1 MSTKHQRASDQ
12 ARQALVDARVLSIE
26 IDAALRSLEVGLA
39 GWPERTP
46 GAAPA
51 VARPLTPCHVDECEQ
66 WRPCPEHG
74 DDVELTGPE
83 RSASQGDKAR
93 RDLEQLL
100 DHVRLAA
107 HHTAAAVTVAHR
119 WAWDAPDESMVKD
132 ALAAIDGDIWCEH
145 CIRFGEHNPRVTSRK
160 LCAFCRSFKS
170 DWKTLPSR
178 EIWAARNARGGR
190 IDVATIE
197 RILANAKRQ
206 ESEVDGERSREQKR
220 KERQGA

>member
-1 MSTKHQRASDQ
+1 MSTKNQRASNQ
-12 ARQALVDARVLSIE
+12 ARQALVDARVLAIE
-26 IDAALRSLEVGLA
+26 IDAALRGLEVGLA

-51 VARPLTPCHVDECEQ
+51 ESGPLTQCHVDGCEH

-83 RSASQGDKAR
+83 RAAVQGDKAR
-93 RDLEQLL
+93 VDLDRLL
-100 DHVRLAA
+100 EHVRLAA
-107 HHTAAAVTVAHR
+107 HHTAAAVAVAHR
-119 WAWDAPDESMVKD
+119 WAWDAPDESMVQD

-145 CIRFGEHNPRVTSRK
+145 CIRFGEHNPRETTRK
-160 LCAFCRSFKS
+160 LCTFCRSFKK

-190 IDVATIE
+190 IDVATVE
-197 RILANAKRQ
+197 RILSNAKRQ
-206 ESEVDGERSREQKR
+206 AAADEAERDRADKR